1 LLILL
6 PLALT
11 LAACGGSSVG
21 PIAPNRTQ
29 LTPGLYLG
37 TADTGSGIMLV
48 FKRDGGFLGLSGASN
63 PLANDSTILRGTGS
77 SANGRFDAASF
88 GISVQPGSSLPVTAG
103 ASLGGPITAT
113 TFQCTCTLGS
123 GSVTIPLDLQ
133 ANTFNPGSALQGG
146 MLGTGILYDP
156 ALPAATSGLLAG
168 IGLPQ
173 PLALT
178 GTTAFNGTLAQ
189 KQTGGG
195 TLAIA
200 TISGSLTARTD
211 MPVFDAT
218 LNFSAVVPGFIS
230 LLPSMTGWAIAYP
243 ASKSLLIV
251 ATPANG
257 TPLLLY
263 VKSTN

>member
-1 LLILL
+1 
-6 PLALT
+6 
-11 LAACGGSSVG
+11 
-21 PIAPNRTQ
+21 
-29 LTPGLYLG
+29 
-37 TADTGSGIMLV
+37 
-48 FKRDGGFLGLSGASN
+48 
-63 PLANDSTILRGTGS
+63 
-77 SANGRFDAASF
+77 
-88 GISVQPGSSLPVTAG
+88 
-103 ASLGGPITAT
+103 
-113 TFQCTCTLGS
+113 
-123 GSVTIPLDLQ
+123 
-133 ANTFNPGSALQGG
+133 

-189 KQTGGG
+189 NQAGGG
-195 TLAIA
+195 TLAVA

-218 LNFSAVVPGFIS
+218 LNSSAVVPGFIS

-251 ATPANG
+251 ATPAKG
-257 TPLLLY
+257 TPLLLH